1 MNPREE
7 NLHFPTFVNH
17 FCKVLSFLDAN
28 IYRHVV
34 VVEIHFV
41 AWMWEFCAKTASWL
55 FLPPRKTPPRDGC
68 CLDYMK
74 RCIRNCFL
82 QHVKTTEK
90 SKKYKTWNTNTFP
103 DIFLAKRMSPWSSDA
118 ADSHTMQSLSLTLA
132 LMPNICNL
140 WCNCCDFLFKYVFKN
155 LVRIEF

>member
-7 NLHFPTFVNH
+7 NSHFPTFVNH
-17 FCKVLSFLDAN
+17 FCIFWVVIFGCKHLSACCRRGNSLCSMNVGILCENCIMIIFATSENTTSRWMLPRL
-28 IYRHVV
+28 Y
-34 VVEIHFV
+34 EI
-41 AWMWEFCAKTASWL
+41 
-55 FLPPRKTPPRDGC
+55 
-68 CLDYMK
+68 

-90 SKKYKTWNTNTFP
+90 KIIKKYKTWNTNTFP

-140 WCNCCDFLFKYVFKN
+140 WCNCCDFL
-155 LVRIEF
+155 